1 MSFRLKQIT
10 IQDFR
15 SIRGQV
21 TVELNASIVLVHGPN
36 GVGKTSLL
44 SAIELGLTGDVAALS
59 RGEEGFLQHLPHKD
73 APKGRSQ
80 IGLTAIHGGA
90 DVSADIS
97 LSREGVEGQ
106 GLLAAAESTFF
117 SDRCYLAQST
127 LGRLLEI
134 YQHQDPRR
142 SGTPLTR
149 FVKDLLRL
157 DPLEA
162 LIEGLHPVGHVN
174 RLRAPAP
181 QYWAARSDL
190 PTLKKDAD
198 NAEAGAA
205 QQGAD
210 LEVTEGEIR
219 DLTGDAWPADQSIDP
234 ALLAAEITRRRQA
247 DDRSLSDLAR
257 RRREIDVISGQV
269 TIYAATDAGSVRATA
284 EQSLVAARAQ
294 VSAWA
299 EDDGKRLESV
309 LKVMRSAFPEI
320 PPVGNGPDTAH
331 RAAVSHA
338 KAEMTRLEL
347 LIANDAALET
357 SLGEVDQSI
366 IQGTARLGQIDR
378 ELAELSETNHALAG
392 ALAALAPHIHD
403 GDNDC
408 PVCGRDYSEVSKQP
422 LAARLSARI
431 AELAAT
437 AGRLEALS
445 RERSV
450 GAGAVATATR
460 RADEYRSR
468 KLSPL
473 ALAVAKRELAQL
485 QEWWNELT
493 ALAKASDLGT
503 AAQAT
508 LAAAELALAQVT
520 SQDTALSGHR
530 LQLADQAVALQL
542 TSPGDDEAA
551 TAIIERLVTE
561 LHRRERAASERVERL
576 FQAEELVRQLD
587 SRRAALTSALATAKS
602 RRERVDTLAK
612 AKVEADRRI
621 EVAKTLADQARS
633 LRTDIISQV
642 FNHDLNTVWRDLF
655 IRLAP
660 DEAFVPRFT
669 LMENGSG
676 PIEAVL
682 ETVYRTGGVGGD
694 PRAMLSAGNLNT
706 AALTLFLALHL
717 SVTPTLPLLI
727 IDDPVQS
734 MDEVHIAQFAALL
747 RTLKALDRQLVVAV
761 HERALFDY
769 LSLELSPAFNGD
781 RLITVELSRASGGDT
796 LATWDVKTFE
806 ADRAIAA

>member
-1 MSFRLKQIT
+1 MTFRLKQIT

-21 TVELNASIVLVHGPN
+21 TVELDAAIVLVHGPN

-44 SAIELGLTGDVAALS
+44 SAIELGLTGNVAALS

-73 APKGRSQ
+73 APKGQ
-80 IGLTAIHGGA
+80 GQVGLAVARDGGE
-90 DVSADIS
+90 VSTDLW
-97 LSREGVEGQ
+97 LSKAGIKGK
-106 GLLAAAESTFF
+106 GLLAGPESTFF

-149 FVKDLLRL
+149 FVKELLRL

-162 LIEGLHPVGHVN
+162 LIDGLNPVGHVN

-181 QYWAARSDL
+181 QFWSARTDL
-190 PTLKKDAD
+190 PTLKMDAD
-198 NAEAGAA
+198 NAEAGAV
-205 QQGAD
+205 QQGLD

-219 DLTGDAWPADQSIDP
+219 ELTGDAWPADQALDS
-234 ALLAAEITRRRQA
+234 ALLAIELTRRRQA
-247 DDRSLSDLAR
+247 DDRSLTDLAR
-257 RRREIDVISGQV
+257 RRREIEIISAQIA
-269 TIYAATDAGSVRATA
+269 TYAATDAGAARATA
-284 EQSLVAARAQ
+284 EQALAAARAQ
-294 VSAWA
+294 LSAWI
-299 EDDGKRLESV
+299 EGDGQRLEAL
-309 LKVMRSAFPEI
+309 LKAMRRAFPEI
-320 PPVGNGPDTAH
+320 PPLSNGAAAAH
-331 RAAVSHA
+331 RAAASLA
-338 KAEMTRLEL
+338 RAEMTRLEL
-347 LIANDAALET
+347 LIANDATLET
-357 SLGEVDQSI
+357 SLAEVDQSI
-366 IQGTARLGQIDR
+366 VQGNARLGQIDR
-378 ELAELSETNHALAG
+378 ELAELAESNQALAG

-403 GDNDC
+403 GGNDC
-408 PVCGRDYSEVSKQP
+408 PVCGRDYSEISKQP
-422 LAARLSARI
+422 LAAHLSARI
-431 AELAAT
+431 AELTAT

-445 RERSV
+445 RERSS
-450 GAGAVATATR
+450 GAGAVAAASR

-468 KLSPL
+468 RLAPE
-473 ALAVAKRELAQL
+473 ALADAKRELARL

-493 ALAKASDLGT
+493 ALAKASDLGA
-503 AAQAT
+503 AAQAV
-508 LAAAELALAQVT
+508 LAAAELALARLT

-530 LQLADQAVALQL
+530 QQLADQAAALQL
-542 TSPGDDEAA
+542 TPLGTEETA
-551 TAIIERLVTE
+551 TATIERLLIE
-561 LHRRERAASERVERL
+561 LQRREHTAFERVERL
-576 FQAEELVRQLD
+576 SRAENLVRQLE
-587 SRRAALTSALATAKS
+587 SRRAALTSALATAKA
-602 RRERVDTLAK
+602 RRERVDTLVK
-612 AKVEADRRI
+612 AKREADRRI
-621 EVAKTLADQARS
+621 GVAKSLADQARD

-669 LMENGSG
+669 LTDNGSG
-676 PIEAVL
+676 PVEAVL
-682 ETVYRTGGVGGD
+682 ETVYRAGGLGGD

-706 AALTLFLALHL
+706 AALTLFLALNL

-747 RTLKALDRQLVVAV
+747 RTLKALDRQVMVAV

-781 RLITVELSRASGGDT
+781 RLITVELSRAPGGDT

-806 ADRAIAA
+806 ADKAIAA